1 MHVTFYVL
9 ATRRSGTAIT
19 FEIKLKLSKTRVRPT
34 SCEVMW
40 RPKYFCYTEYYTL
53 YSKLYQVE
61 PKYVEVI
68 LCRVLVLFWVSYT
81 KFNICAIQSMLNCF
95 FFIRILFI
103 RITRFKI
110 AKKLGIS
117 SEWRSGSRSLILIRI
132 YYFSVQRWLYTV
144 ISFKVSC
151 DWVYF
156 LLKLLLYSE
165 DVSTAISLKIICV
178 FCVSN
183 FCPLFYI

>member
-9 ATRRSGTAIT
+9 ATRRSCTAIT

-81 KFNICAIQSMLNCF
+81 KLNICAIQSMLHCF
-95 FFIRILFI
+95 FFIRILFYKNHKVQNRQKI
-103 RITRFKI
+103 RNIFRMKI
-110 AKKLGIS
+110 RL
-117 SEWRSGSRSLILIRI
+117 
-132 YYFSVQRWLYTV
+132 
-144 ISFKVSC
+144 KVSYFDKNLWIFCSKVVIYC
-151 DWVYF
+151 DF
-156 LLKLLLYSE
+156 
-165 DVSTAISLKIICV
+165 
-178 FCVSN
+178 F
-183 FCPLFYI
+183 